1 MPDKITATHN
11 SCLALSSITGIGQE
25 DKKARSLVRKKI
37 YRFFFALHFPG
48 AKRARLTL
56 RFLARSAEK
65 AQQNLYSFCA
75 CSSMGRSF
83 SFQGFDILI
92 RRMGVA
98 FPSNWRPRAISIFCA
113 IVKHLCF
120 NPPELGVLTPLERSW
135 NIMNCHKWVKTRYQ
149 GMSYWEDLKTT
160 PI

>member
-1 MPDKITATHN
+1 LAKA
-11 SCLALSSITGIGQE
+11 CLALSSITGIGQE

-65 AQQNLYSFCA
+65 AQQNLYIFSA
-75 CSSMGRSF
+75 CSSLGRSF

-98 FPSNWRPRAISIFCA
+98 FPSN
-113 IVKHLCF
+113 
-120 NPPELGVLTPLERSW
+120 
-135 NIMNCHKWVKTRYQ
+135 
-149 GMSYWEDLKTT
+149 
-160 PI
+160 